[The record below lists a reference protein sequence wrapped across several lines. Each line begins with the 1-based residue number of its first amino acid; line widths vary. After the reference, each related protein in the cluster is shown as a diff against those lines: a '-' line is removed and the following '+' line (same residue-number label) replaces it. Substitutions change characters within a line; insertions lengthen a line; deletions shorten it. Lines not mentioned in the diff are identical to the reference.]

1 MLCTDG
7 LRALFVLSAL
17 TFRPVH
23 CTSVRS
29 SPHTGWFFVR
39 VHTIWSHLHGM
50 NIIYKSSLAY
60 ASPLWPP
67 PAATRP
73 GLMAPPKRRSA
84 SMALHAGS
92 WWLLQ
97 RASLQRRRRAG
108 AGRATVA
115 GRAGSATVATAT
127 VPLHWSGGGG
137 KAMANVG
144 SLCEYMAHVH

>member
-1 MLCTDG
+1 MYGRTSGFICA
-7 LRALFVLSAL
+7 LRSHVS
-17 TFRPVH
+17 
-23 CTSVRS
+23 S
-29 SPHTGWFFVR
+29 SP
-39 VHTIWSHLHGM
+39 LHVCPVVSTHRLVFCASTYGHICM
-50 NIIYKSSLAY
+50 NIYLHEYKSSLAY
-60 ASPLWPP
+60 ASPPWPP
-67 PAATRP
+67 PAAARP